1 MLVIGRVV
9 YDLQNS
15 IAILKTP
22 IDGRLTPISYRD
34 KILFFNDIYDASIRS
49 PKRGLNENE
58 SL

>member
-1 MLVIGRVV
+1 VV